1 MREAHMGMIA
11 RAKWECQFSTWNS
24 KTSVHHLRMNTQ
36 KLGNNSFSLPFPS
49 VFLPLGQ
56 RDARIGTCPPP
67 PCSYTCASIAMMMV
81 MDQLG
86 FVLSQVTCLQ
96 GLRPARGGLVSGRV
110 WPETSV
116 CVILALGILMGIL
129 PFLLTLQRSSQQSS
143 RNTKPKHEGAS
154 RSTGRKRRQWVSAG
168 REEKDAMGE

>member
-96 GLRPARGGLVSGRV
+96 GLRPARGGL
-110 WPETSV
+110 
-116 CVILALGILMGIL
+116 
-129 PFLLTLQRSSQQSS
+129 RSSQQSS